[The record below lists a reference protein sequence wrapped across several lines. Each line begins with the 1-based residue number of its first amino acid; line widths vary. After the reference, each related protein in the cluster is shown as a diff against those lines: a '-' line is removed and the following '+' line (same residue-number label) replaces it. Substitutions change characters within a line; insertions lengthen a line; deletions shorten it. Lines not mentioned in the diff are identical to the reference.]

1 MDFPTLV
8 TYLLPRDDQGEP
20 RAVTPEDFDLFLLG
34 FGIERDPNEYLSYLI
49 ESDQPPNGFNFIG
62 VVDPEVEALMFEGR
76 VTLDQDARAEI
87 YREVGR
93 QMRSMLAWIPLY
105 QAQDL
110 YGVSERLVGFAPDVR
125 GVNVNVAR
133 WSLR

>member
-8 TYLLPRDDQGEP
+8 TFILPREADNTP

-34 FGIERDPNEYLSYLI
+34 FGITRDPNEYLSYLI
-49 ESDQPPNGFNFIG
+49 ASDMPPNGFNFIG
-62 VVDPEVEALMFEGR
+62 VDDDEVASLMLQGR
-76 VTLDQDARAEI
+76 VTLDQEERTEL

-93 QMRSMLAWIPLY
+93 QMRDMLAWIPLY

-110 YGVSERLVGFAPDVR
+110 YGVNQRLVGFGPDVR
-125 GVNVNVAR
+125 RVNVNVTR

>member
-1 MDFPTLV
+1 M
-8 TYLLPRDDQGEP
+8 
-20 RAVTPEDFDLFLLG
+20 RADDFDLFLLG

-49 ESDQPPNGFNFIG
+49 EEDMPPGGYNFIG
-62 VVDPEVEALMFEGR
+62 VQHDDVAALMREGR
-76 VTLDQDARAEI
+76 VTLDQEARAEI

-93 QMRSMLAWIPLY
+93 LMREELAWIPLY

-110 YGVSERLVGFAPDVR
+110 YGVNERLLGFGPDVR

-133 WSLR
+133 WSVR